1 MCARPLKPSRTD
13 TRERILDAAMLRFS
27 RHSYEDTG
35 LRDIAADVG
44 VDVAYVHR
52 CFGSKER
59 LFEEA
64 LTEALATRKFLDDA
78 SGDLADA
85 LAGRLFSRRAAR
97 ADQVAPLDII
107 VRSLLSPAAAPLLR
121 IHLEKDVV
129 APLAAKI
136 ARPPD
141 GRAATLAAAFMIG
154 VAILKHALRLESLR
168 DSEGGA
174 LEQQVAHALRAILAD
189 DRP

>member
-64 LTEALATRKFLDDA
+64 LTEALATRKFLDDV
-78 SGDLADA
+78 SGDLAEA
-85 LAGRLFSRRAAR
+85 LAGRLFSRRASR

-107 VRSLLSPAAAPLLR
+107 VRSLLSPAAAPLLSV
-121 IHLEKDVV
+121 HLEKDVV

-136 ARPPD
+136 GRPPE
-141 GRAATLAAAFMIG
+141 GRAALAAAFMIG

-168 DSEGGA
+168 DSECGA
-174 LEQQVAHALRAILAD
+174 IEQQVAHALRAILAD
-189 DRP
+189 DPP